1 MDVLVSRE
9 EVPLDFLTDE
19 QRANVAKVENKY
31 KENPV
36 KKPKGIIAF
45 CSLLSLVLIN
55 YIF

>member
-36 KKPKGIIAF
+36 KKPKGIVAF
-45 CSLLSLVLIN
+45 CSLLSFV
-55 YIF
+55 